1 MINIISNK
9 IEAYNLR
16 SSSPKEKVNLNEDAK
31 KETKTCRKS
40 SKVKNQK
47 KTSKNLK
54 SLIKETLYNSTAQ
67 AIINLIDTPIFT
79 LKIFLFLCVI
89 LSSCLC
95 SYLIFQL
102 IVSYLSF
109 GVTTTLRT
117 SYETPALFP
126 KITICNTNPFTT
138 RYAAEFLRQL
148 NREFYPDFDVFNSE
162 QMSQLT
168 YKEKYGLIGKLKLM
182 AVYKMNGLNETEKR
196 KLAHP
201 LEEILFSC
209 SFNFLHC
216 EANDFTWVFDP
227 WYGNCW
233 IYNSGFNRT
242 GQKVPFISSSLP
254 GLTYGFQMS
263 VYVNFYKN
271 LTLINSYAGS
281 VGALVRTENS
291 SQFVSSM
298 RGDDIKLEPGQST
311 SISLGRSFKSNLP
324 RPYSNCLI
332 DNETNANFGS
342 ELFDLIQNSKYRYNQ
357 ELCFW
362 QCIQRAVLKECNC
375 TNPALKSLFSNA
387 SQCMDLN
394 EIICVDMVARN
405 KRNFKN
411 DFFQQNC
418 QSECPLEC
426 YSDSFDYSLSSSD
439 LISQNFYDYL
449 NSNSTNLS
457 RDFQIT
463 AEIDPETARRSY
475 VWFNIFYKSLTY
487 ELTSE
492 SPQLTFVTLIANIGG
507 YLGLFMGVS
516 VFSIFE
522 PVQILIEILYI
533 KYHK

>member
-168 YKEKYGLIGKLKLM
+168 YKEKYGLIGKFKLM

-281 VGALVRTENS
+281 VGALVRFENS